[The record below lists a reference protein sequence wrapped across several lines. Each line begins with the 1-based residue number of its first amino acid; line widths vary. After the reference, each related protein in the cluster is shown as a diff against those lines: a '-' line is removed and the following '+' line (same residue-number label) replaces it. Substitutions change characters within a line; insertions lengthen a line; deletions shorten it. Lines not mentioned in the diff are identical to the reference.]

1 MPPET
6 IARKHVSRLS
16 VAHASRVLV
25 SASRRNRLSSSFA
38 DRRTVE
44 AHKGSSRSRGR
55 VRQHARRV
63 RYPNT
68 RELALGVYIPRGTM
82 ERSTHSF
89 SALTTDLYEVTMAC
103 GYFKA
108 GVTDYE
114 AVFHVT
120 FRENPFAGQFTVAC
134 GLATAIDFLRAFHF
148 TDREVDYLAL
158 QTGNDGKP
166 LFDSHF
172 LDYLRGLQLTCDVD
186 AIPEGTLVFANE
198 PLIRV
203 VGPIIQ
209 CQLLETALLNI
220 FNFQSLI
227 ATKAAR
233 VCQAAKGDPVIEFGL
248 RRSQGVDGGL
258 TAARAAYIGG
268 CAGTSNLQA
277 GQQFGIPVSG
287 TQAHSWIMFFENELE
302 AFKTYAEAMPNNCI
316 FLVDTYN
323 SVDGIRHAIEVAGEL
338 RKQGH
343 EMIGVRLD
351 SGDGVALSIKARRM
365 LDEAG
370 FPNVTI
376 VGSGDLDEYMIAD
389 LKQRGAKID
398 VWGVGTK
405 LSTGHPDAALG
416 GIYKLGAIRRP
427 GGDEWQYR
435 IKLSE
440 ESAKMSVPGSLQVR
454 RFFQPDGRFMAD
466 AIYETDHGLSEPC
479 EIVDVET
486 EDKTKIPPNTRYSD
500 LLVPIFRGGQ
510 VVYEPPS
517 VEASREH
524 LRKQL
529 SCAPPEILR
538 LKDPAPYKIGL
549 ERSLHELRSKLIA
562 RVRQQ
567 LK

>member
-1 MPPET
+1 MT
-6 IARKHVSRLS
+6 S
-16 VAHASRVLV
+16 
-25 SASRRNRLSSSFA
+25 
-38 DRRTVE
+38 
-44 AHKGSSRSRGR
+44 
-55 VRQHARRV
+55 
-63 RYPNT
+63 
-68 RELALGVYIPRGTM
+68 PRHG
-82 ERSTHSF
+82 F

-108 GVTDYE
+108 GVTDHE

-134 GLATAIDFLRAFHF
+134 GLTTAIDLLRTFHF
-148 TDREVDYLAL
+148 TDTEVDYLAS
-158 QTGNDGKP
+158 QRGNDGKP
-166 LFDSHF
+166 LFDSRF
-172 LDYLRGLQLTCDVD
+172 LDYLHGLQLTCDIE

-233 VCQAAKGDPVIEFGL
+233 VCLAAKGDPVIEFGL

-287 TQAHSWIMFFENELE
+287 TQAHSWIMVFENELE
-302 AFKTYAEAMPNNCI
+302 AFKTYAETMPNNCI

-323 SVDGIRHAIEVAGEL
+323 SIDGIRHAIEIGSEL
-338 RKQGH
+338 RRQGH

-351 SGDGVALSIKARRM
+351 SGDRVALSIKARRM
-365 LDEAG
+365 LNKAG
-370 FPNVTI
+370 FPNAKI
-376 VGSGDLDEYMIAD
+376 VCSGDLDEHMIAD

-405 LSTGHPDAALG
+405 LATGQPDAALG
-416 GIYKLGAIRRP
+416 GIYKLGAIRRC
-427 GGDEWQYR
+427 GEWQYR
-435 IKLSE
+435 VKLSE
-440 ESAKMSVPGSLQVR
+440 ESAKASVPGSLQVR
-454 RFFQPDGRFMAD
+454 RFYQPDGRFMAD
-466 AIYETDHGLSEPC
+466 AIYETDHGVSERC

-486 EDKTKIPPNTRYSD
+486 EDKTRILRHTRYSD
-500 LLVPIFRGGQ
+500 LLVPIFRAGQ
-510 VVYEPPS
+510 LVYEQPS
-517 VEASREH
+517 IEESREH
-524 LRKQL
+524 MRKQL
-529 SCAPPEILR
+529 SCAPPEILQ
-538 LKDPAPYKIGL
+538 LNDPSPYEIGL
-549 ERSLHELRSKLIA
+549 EQSLYKLRSKLIA
-562 RVRQQ
+562 QANRNEHANSGRSSE
-567 LK
+567 

>member
-1 MPPET
+1 
-6 IARKHVSRLS
+6 
-16 VAHASRVLV
+16 
-25 SASRRNRLSSSFA
+25 
-38 DRRTVE
+38 
-44 AHKGSSRSRGR
+44 
-55 VRQHARRV
+55 
-63 RYPNT
+63 
-68 RELALGVYIPRGTM
+68 
-82 ERSTHSF
+82 
-89 SALTTDLYEVTMAC
+89 MAC
-103 GYFKA
+103 GYFKT
-108 GVTDYE
+108 GVTDDE

-134 GLATAIDFLRAFHF
+134 GLATAIDFLRTFHF
-148 TDREVDYLAL
+148 TDTQVDYLGS
-158 QTGNDGKP
+158 QRGNDGKP
-166 LFDSHF
+166 LFDSRF
-172 LDYLRGLQLTCDVD
+172 LDYVRGLQLTCDID

-203 VGPIIQ
+203 AGPIVQ

-233 VCQAAKGDPVIEFGL
+233 VCLAAEHDPVIEFGL

-287 TQAHSWIMFFENELE
+287 TQAHSWIMFFENERE
-302 AFKTYAEAMPNNCI
+302 AFQSYARALPNNCI

-323 SVDGIRHAIEVAGEL
+323 SIGGIRHAIEIGSEL
-338 RKQGH
+338 RRQGH

-351 SGDGVALSIKARRM
+351 SGDRVALSIKARRM

-370 FPNVTI
+370 FANAKI
-376 VGSGDLDEYMIAD
+376 VSSGDLDEYTIVD

-398 VWGVGTK
+398 VWGVGAK
-405 LSTGHPDAALG
+405 LSTGQPDAALD

-427 GGDEWQYR
+427 SGEWQYR

-440 ESAKMSVPGSLQVR
+440 ESAKASVPGSLQVR
-454 RFFQPDGRFMAD
+454 RFHEPDGRFMAD
-466 AIYETDHGLSEPC
+466 AIYETDHGVSEPC

-486 EDKTKIPPNTRYSD
+486 NNRLTIGDANTIASVGEAVGFPRDDNVVPDNGPAHFTD
-500 LLVPIFRGGQ
+500 LLVPIFRDGRL
-510 VVYEPPS
+510 VYEQPS
-517 VEASREH
+517 IEASREH

-529 SCAPPEILR
+529 SCAPPEILQLNR
-538 LKDPAPYKIGL
+538 PTPYKIGL
-549 ERSLHELRSKLIA
+549 ERSLHELRSSLISRA
-562 RVRQQ
+562 KEQAQ
-567 LK
+567 